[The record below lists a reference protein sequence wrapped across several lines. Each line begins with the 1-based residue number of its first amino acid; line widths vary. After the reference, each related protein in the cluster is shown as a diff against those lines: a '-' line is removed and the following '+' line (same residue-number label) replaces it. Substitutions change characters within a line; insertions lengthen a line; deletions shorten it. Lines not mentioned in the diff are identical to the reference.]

1 MRGLSSVYQTDS
13 IVDSA
18 TAAARLMERE
28 ISGIEI
34 NKAEDTIEVDIN

>member
-1 MRGLSSVYQTDS
+1 M
-13 IVDSA
+13 VDSA

-34 NKAEDTIEVDIN
+34 NEAEDTIEVH